1 MTRCSLAELRQRY
14 IVEGRRLEA
23 RIEAEL
29 RADGRAGAKAILL
42 AVSKRRFRNRS
53 EGQRIR
59 KMMRFETALWTNGIL
74 HVAGV
79 DEAGM
84 SPLAGPVSAAAV
96 ILPPGTRITGI
107 DDLKKLD
114 PASRGALAAE
124 IKLKATA
131 WHVGFAEVEEID
143 QINIYWAGILAM
155 RRAVEGLAF
164 PPQHLLLDAR
174 RLKGLDVPQQP
185 IVKGD
190 AKSICIAAASI
201 LAKTS
206 RDAVMRELDQ
216 RYPGYGFAGH
226 KGYPVGVHYAA
237 LKKLG
242 PCAAHRRSFAPVRQA
257 LGLPPLPPWP
267 APRSNG
273 CAN

>member
-79 DEAGM
+79 DEAGI

-107 DDLKKLD
+107 DNSKKLD

-131 WHVGFAEVEEID
+131 WHVGFAKVEEID

-155 RRAVEGLAF
+155 RRAVEGLAI

-174 RLKGLDVPQQP
+174 RLKGRRCSATTNRQRRRQEHLHRCRLDPGQD
-185 IVKGD
+185 I
-190 AKSICIAAASI
+190 
-201 LAKTS
+201 

-226 KGYPVGVHYAA
+226 KGYPVGIHYAA

-242 PCAAHRRSFAPVRQA
+242 PAPRRSFAPVRQA

-267 APRSNG
+267 APRPNG